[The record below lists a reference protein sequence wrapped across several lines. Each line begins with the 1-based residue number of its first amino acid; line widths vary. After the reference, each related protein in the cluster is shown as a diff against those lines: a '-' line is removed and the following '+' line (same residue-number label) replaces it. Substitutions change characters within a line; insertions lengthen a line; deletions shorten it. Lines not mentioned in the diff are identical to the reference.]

1 MDFLT
6 GRKTHLLT
14 GRAIVYAFFLINGDD
29 PVHLRDG
36 FGWTFPDASLV
47 MNTAHLADRHGH
59 LGAVLRAAPDDHAG
73 IFRDQL
79 DEPLGTGLYTIA
91 AGHTGVWI
99 HHRKAIH
106 HVQGIKRAGR
116 GTLPKPHTTVL
127 AIHGTG
133 KGQVRPRARPIADI
147 FILLVYVSLDPGTAH
162 HRYQRFHGPRRLS
175 RDFGYGIGDLLL
187 TGKTQVWWNIGLVDH
202 GFGVCFTPW
211 EAAAT
216 SLSSCQGLHHF
227 FNLRVDF
234 NRKLMGSQGQANT
247 KKQADASQNG
257 QTAKGEFD

>member
-6 GRKTHLLT
+6 GSKTNLLT

-29 PVHLRDG
+29 PIHLRDG
-36 FGWTFPDASLV
+36 FGWTFPDTSLV

-59 LGAVLRAAPDDHAG
+59 LGAVLCAAPNDHAG

-91 AGHTGVWI
+91 AAHTGVWI

-133 KGQVRPRARPIADI
+133 KGQARPGARPIADI

-175 RDFGYGIGDLLL
+175 SDFGYSIGDPFL
-187 TGKTQVWWNIGLVDH
+187 TRKAQVWRNIRFMDH
-202 GFGVCFTPW
+202 GLSIRFTPG
-211 EAAAT
+211 EATAT
-216 SLSSCQGLHHF
+216 SLASC
-227 FNLRVDF
+227 
-234 NRKLMGSQGQANT
+234 
-247 KKQADASQNG
+247 
-257 QTAKGEFD
+257 